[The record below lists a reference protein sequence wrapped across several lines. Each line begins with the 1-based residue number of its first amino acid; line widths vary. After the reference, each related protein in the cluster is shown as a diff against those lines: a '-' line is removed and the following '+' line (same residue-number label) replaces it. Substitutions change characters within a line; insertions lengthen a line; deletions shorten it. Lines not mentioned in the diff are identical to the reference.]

1 MKISLQE
8 VDRILRAQELTR
20 AQENRSFQDAAT
32 EAAGP
37 PTTTAVEVPLR
48 ARETLEVQQVRK
60 LVEDA
65 PDAREELIAELKAR
79 IESGTYNVSSEDIA
93 DLMVRRAYADSIR

>member
-20 AQENRSFQDAAT
+20 AQDHRPAQGSETEEAGSYTPAAVVELSP
-32 EAAGP
+32 EA
-37 PTTTAVEVPLR
+37 
-48 ARETLEVQQVRK
+48 LEVQQVRK
-60 LVEDA
+60 AVEEA
-65 PDAREELIAELKAR
+65 PDAREEIVAELKAR
-79 IESGTYNVSSEDIA
+79 IESGTYDVSSEDIA